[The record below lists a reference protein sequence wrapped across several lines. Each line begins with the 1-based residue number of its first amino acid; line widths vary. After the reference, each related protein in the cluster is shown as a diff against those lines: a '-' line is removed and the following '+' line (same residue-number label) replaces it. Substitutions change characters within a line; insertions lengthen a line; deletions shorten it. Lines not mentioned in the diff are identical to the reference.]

1 MTITFQP
8 LEEYRKALQSFD
20 WLYDYSDDHAFWAKS
35 KREYDRLWDQA
46 KISDDHR
53 QVWDEEQARRQA
65 EQEKREAQ
73 YRARVLRANNEIND

>member
-53 QVWDEEQARRQA
+53 QVWDEEQARRKA
-65 EQEKREAQ
+65 EMEKREAQ
-73 YRARVLRANNEIND
+73 YRTRLQARNEIND